1 MKKLLSTL
9 LFTLINLFVFA
20 AGGEISG
27 KITDEKGE
35 TVMSATVMIE
45 GTTQGARSD
54 LDGKFTIKNVADGK
68 YTLLIT
74 YVAYEKKTIS
84 DVVVKDGKSEF
95 LNITITKSN
104 KSLKEVV
111 IKTAA
116 KKESINALLIQQK
129 NMATIS
135 DGISGEMIKKTADRN
150 TSDVLKRVSGVTIV
164 DNKFAVIRGL
174 ADRYNMAMLNGNIL
188 PSSES
193 DRKAFSFDIFPSSLL
208 DNIVISKAAT
218 PDKPGEFAGGIIDL
232 STKDIPNEN
241 FLSTQVGTGMNTIGT
256 FESYKQGATSKTD
269 WLGYDK
275 TTRIVPSN
283 FPTTEEFKA
292 QTLTQKYETSKLF
305 GNNWKINNENAMPLN
320 RSIQV
325 AGGIN
330 KKFGK
335 ESAIGIIAGLS
346 YNRNLRTNYLER
358 GDLNGTTAAYKYN
371 DTIYRDNVLLGG
383 IFNVGLKINNQHKI
397 NFKNALTA
405 NSDDQTIIRE
415 GDFIENA
422 QFIKANASWF
432 TNNRLIANQLNG
444 EHVIT
449 NQKIKIFWGLGQNTI
464 KRTTPDLRK
473 FYTIKN
479 YGEQNYVTYIPL
491 GQASPFY
498 SGTYFDETSEKIK
511 NGNLDV
517 LIPYKIAGIK
527 QSVKVGAYVQKK
539 DRIFD
544 ARVMGYKQ
552 GKNSAHDYS
561 LDLLPQDQIFAPE
574 NMNAM
579 GYVLDD
585 LTQPNNSY
593 TANSTLQAAYIM
605 NDHSILEKFRIVYGV
620 RVESFKQELVEGNL
634 VKGDKKI
641 NKENTNILPS
651 MNFTYL
657 LNKKTNVR
665 FCASQT
671 LSRPEFR
678 ELASTPFFNF
688 ANLLTYQGNNL
699 LEQTKIQNYDV
710 RYEYFMG
717 KGEIISGS
725 VFYKYFDNPIESVMT
740 PGAKAIKY
748 QNAPNATCYGLEF
761 EFRKSLSFLSSN
773 EKSLVNNIAL
783 FGNFAY
789 IKSNVNIEST
799 VAGGEKVTYKRAMQG
814 QSPYIINFGASFT
827 QPEKNLGVNLVFNR
841 IGERIFAVGDFDN
854 VESMYEAARNVLD
867 LQISKKF
874 YNKLELKLSFS
885 DILSNPTVFYY
896 NTLKDNVVDRSN
908 TTYQKNQDFNY
919 SKQLNGK
926 SIGLSVAYQF

>member
-1 MKKLLSTL
+1 MKKLLFTL

-20 AGGEISG
+20 TGGEISG
-27 KITDEKGE
+27 KIIDEKGE
-35 TVMSATVMIE
+35 TVMGATVMIE
-45 GTTQGARSD
+45 GSTKGARSD
-54 LDGKFTIKNVADGK
+54 LDGKFMIKNVEDGK
-68 YTLLIT
+68 YTLLIS
-74 YVAYEKKTIS
+74 YIAYEKKTIS
-84 DVVVKDGKSEF
+84 DFIVKDGKSEF
-95 LNITITKSN
+95 LNINLAKSS
-104 KSLKEVV
+104 KDLKEIV
-111 IKTAA
+111 IKTTA
-116 KKESINALLIQQK
+116 KKESINALMIQQK

-256 FESYKQGATSKTD
+256 FETYKQGATSKTD
-269 WLGYDK
+269 WLGYDR
-275 TTRIVPSN
+275 TVRIIPSS
-283 FPTTEEFKA
+283 FPTTEEYKKQSNA
-292 QTLTQKYETSKLF
+292 QKYESSKLF
-305 GNNWKINNENAMPLN
+305 GNNWKINNENSMSMN
-320 RSIQV
+320 RSVQV
-325 AGGIN
+325 AGGLN
-330 KKFGK
+330 KKLGK
-335 ESAIGIIAGLS
+335 ESAIGLIAGLS
-346 YNRNLRTNYLER
+346 YNRNFKANYLER

-371 DTIYRDNVLLGG
+371 DTVYRDNVLLGG
-383 IFNVGLKINNQHKI
+383 IFNMCFKINNQHKI
-397 NFKNALTA
+397 NFKNTLTA
-405 NSDDQTIIRE
+405 NSDNQTIVRE

-422 QFIKANASWF
+422 QFIKTNADWF
-432 TNNRLIANQLNG
+432 TNNRLISNQLNG

-479 YGEQNYVTYIPL
+479 YGEQNYVAYIPL

-498 SGTYFDETSEKIK
+498 SGTYFDETSENIK
-511 NGNLDV
+511 NGNIDV
-517 LIPYKIAGIK
+517 LIPYKIVGIK
-527 QSVKVGAYVQKK
+527 QSLKVGAYVQKK

-552 GKNSAHDYS
+552 GKNSTHDYS

-579 GYVLDD
+579 GYMLDD
-585 LTQPNNSY
+585 ISQPNNSY
-593 TANSTLQAAYIM
+593 TANSTLKSTYIM
-605 NDHSILEKFRIVYGV
+605 NDHSIMNKFRIVYGV
-620 RVESFKQELVEGNL
+620 RIESFKQELIEGNI
-634 VKGDKKI
+634 VKGDIKV
-641 NKENTNILPS
+641 NKDNTDILPS
-651 MNFTYL
+651 VNFTYI
-657 LNKKTNVR
+657 LNKKTNIR
-665 FCASQT
+665 LCASKT

-678 ELASTPFFNF
+678 ELASSPFFNF
-688 ANLLTYQGNNL
+688 ANLLTYQGNNK

-717 KGEIISGS
+717 KGEMVSGS
-725 VFYKYFDNPIESVMT
+725 VFYKYFDNPIETVMT
-740 PGAKAIKY
+740 PGAKAVKY
-748 QNAPNATCYGLEF
+748 QNAPNATCYGLEL
-761 EFRKSLSFLSSN
+761 EFRKSLSFLSDN
-773 EKSLVNNIAL
+773 EKTFVNNIAL

-789 IKSNVNIEST
+789 IKSNVNIEAT
-799 VAGGEKVTYKRAMQG
+799 VTGGEKVIYKRAMQG
-814 QSPYIINFGASFT
+814 QSPYIINFGASYT
-827 QPEKNLGVNLVFNR
+827 HPEKNIGINLVFNR

-854 VESMYEAARNVLD
+854 VETMFEATRNVLD

-874 YNKLELKLSFS
+874 YKKIEIKLSFS
-885 DILSNPTVFYY
+885 DLLSNPTVFYY
-896 NTLKDNVVDRSN
+896 NTLKNNTADKSN
-908 TTYQKNQDFNY
+908 TSYQKNQDFNY
-919 SKQLNGK
+919 SRQLNGK

>member
-1 MKKLLSTL
+1 MKKLLFTL

-20 AGGEISG
+20 AVGEISG
-27 KITDEKGE
+27 KIIDEKGE
-35 TVMSATVMIE
+35 TVMGATVMIE
-45 GTTQGARSD
+45 GTTKGARSD
-54 LDGKFTIKNVADGK
+54 LDGKFTIKNVEDGK
-68 YTLLIT
+68 YTLLIS
-74 YVAYEKKTIS
+74 YIAYEKKTIS

-95 LNITITKSN
+95 LNINLAKSSKN
-104 KSLKEVV
+104 LKEIV

-116 KKESINALLIQQK
+116 KKESINALMIQQK

-232 STKDIPNEN
+232 ATKDIPNDN

-256 FESYKQGATSKTD
+256 FDAYKQGATSKTD

-275 TTRIVPSN
+275 SVRIIPSSI
-283 FPTTEEFKA
+283 PTTEDYQKQSTA
-292 QTLTQKYETSKLF
+292 QKYETSKLF
-305 GNNWKINNENAMPLN
+305 GNNWKITDKNSMPMN

-325 AGGIN
+325 AGGLN

-335 ESAIGIIAGLS
+335 ESAIGLIAGLS
-346 YNRNLRTNYLER
+346 YNRNFRANYLER
-358 GDLNGTTAAYKYN
+358 GDINGNVVAYKYN
-371 DTIYRDNVLLGG
+371 DTVYKDNVLMGG
-383 IFNVGLKINNQHKI
+383 IVNVGFKINNHHKI
-397 NFKNALTA
+397 NFKNTLTA
-405 NSDDQTIIRE
+405 NSENQTIFRE
-415 GDFIENA
+415 GDLIENA
-422 QFIKANASWF
+422 QLIKSNASWF
-432 TNNRLIANQLNG
+432 TNNRLISNQLNG

-449 NQKIKIFWGLGQNTI
+449 KQKIKIQWGVGQNTI

-473 FYTIKN
+473 FYTLKN
-479 YGEQNYVTYIPL
+479 YGEANYAAYVPL
-491 GQASPFY
+491 GQGSPFY

-511 NGNLDV
+511 NANIDV
-517 LIPYKIAGIK
+517 TVPYKIAGIN
-527 QSVKVGAYVQKK
+527 QSVKVGAYLQKK

-544 ARVMGYKQ
+544 ARVFGYKQ
-552 GKNSAHDYS
+552 GKNSGHNIN

-574 NMNAM
+574 NMNAS
-579 GYVLDD
+579 GYVLDEI
-585 LTQPNNSY
+585 TQPNNSY
-593 TANSTLQAAYIM
+593 AATSTLQAAYIM
-605 NDHSILEKFRIVYGV
+605 NDHSILDKFRVVYGV
-620 RVESFKQELVEGNL
+620 RVESFKQELIEGNI
-634 VKGDKKI
+634 VKGDIKV
-641 NKENTNILPS
+641 NKDNTNILPS
-651 MNFTYL
+651 VNFTYL
-657 LNKKTNVR
+657 LNKKTNIR
-665 FCASQT
+665 LCASKT

-678 ELASTPFFNF
+678 ELASSSFFNF
-688 ANLLTYQGNNL
+688 ANLLTYQGTND
-699 LEQTKIQNYDV
+699 LEQTIIQNYDV

-717 KGEIISGS
+717 KGEMISGS
-725 VFYKYFDNPIESVMT
+725 VFYKNFDNAIETIMT
-740 PGAKAIKY
+740 PGAKSIKY
-748 QNAPNATCYGLEF
+748 KNAPNATCYGLEL
-761 EFRKSLSFLSSN
+761 EFRKSLSFLSDN
-773 EKSLVNNIAL
+773 EKSFVNNIAV

-799 VAGGEKVTYKRAMQG
+799 VAGGEKVLYKRAMQG

-827 QPEKNLGVNLVFNR
+827 HPEKNLGVNLVFNR
-841 IGERIFAVGDFDN
+841 IGERIFAVGDFDQ

-867 LQISKKF
+867 LQISKKI
-874 YNKLELKLSFS
+874 YKKIEVKLSFS

-896 NTLKDNVVDRSN
+896 NTLKDNTADKTN
-908 TTYQKNQDFNY
+908 TSYQKNQDFNY